1 MTTEMLLI
9 LIIAM
14 YCWLWRMES
23 REAQEEAMVRQ
34 MIREARKSKPRMERN
49 PARFG
54 TVGYRVV
61 R

>member
-9 LIIAM
+9 LIVAVFA
-14 YCWLWRMES
+14 WLWRMES

-54 TVGYRVV
+54 TVGYRVM